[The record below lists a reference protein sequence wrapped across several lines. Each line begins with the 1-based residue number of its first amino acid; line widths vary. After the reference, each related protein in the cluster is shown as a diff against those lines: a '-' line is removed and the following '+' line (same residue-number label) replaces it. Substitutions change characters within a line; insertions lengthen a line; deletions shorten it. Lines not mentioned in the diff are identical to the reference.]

1 MRYPLPSLALSPRLL
16 HRRHPQLPPY
26 CLSGT
31 SRLQLQSRPLQI
43 SSSYHNEPLTES
55 HNEKKTIYALSTPPG
70 RAGVAV
76 IRISGPNAL
85 DVYYSMV
92 TTSSGTHLE
101 HKGRAVEPKPWRMER
116 CSICD
121 AQTEEILDDGLA
133 VFFKG
138 MPRRSHSRGRLL
150 STLCPFRF
158 HRAKIIH
165 IGRCP

>member
-1 MRYPLPSLALSPRLL
+1 MRYPFSSLALFPRLL
-16 HRRHPQLPPY
+16 HRRQRQFPPY
-26 CLSGT
+26 CLSRT
-31 SRLQLQSRPLQI
+31 SRLQSQPRPLQI
-43 SSSYHNEPLTES
+43 QQSYHKELLIES

-85 DVYYSMV
+85 DVYYSMA

-101 HKGRAVEPKPWRMER
+101 HKGRAVEPKPWCMER
-116 CSICD
+116 CSIRD
-121 AQTEEILDDGLA
+121 VRTEETLDDGLA

-138 MPRRSHSRGRLL
+138 MPRRSHSCGRLF

-158 HRAKIIH
+158 YRAKSFTSEDV
-165 IGRCP
+165 P